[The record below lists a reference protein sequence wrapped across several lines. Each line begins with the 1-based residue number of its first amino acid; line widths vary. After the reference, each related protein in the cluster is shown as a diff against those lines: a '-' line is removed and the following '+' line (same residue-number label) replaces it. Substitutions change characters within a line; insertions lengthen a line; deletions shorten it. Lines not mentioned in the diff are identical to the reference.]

1 MFYIF
6 AALSWLSRP
15 SHTPLVTALLVCH
28 HTYKH
33 REETVLD
40 SRDCA
45 QTPQQPGEEGK
56 PMGGEEETLVAGR
69 G

>member
-1 MFYIF
+1 MNVFYIF

-33 REETVLD
+33 REET
-40 SRDCA
+40 RRRCW
-45 QTPQQPGEEGK
+45 TPGTVHK
-56 PMGGEEETLVAGR
+56 PHSSLERR
-69 G
+69 GNPREVRKKLL